1 MEAPNAKRTGSALEA
16 MYRFMLWLIPT
27 VEKFPRSQKFLL
39 GDRIQ
44 ATALDVVERLV
55 EATYTR
61 ARRDKL
67 LAANLGIEKLR
78 LLFRLATE
86 MHYLVTKRYEHAARS
101 LDDVGRLVGGG
112 RCPSGMTICFH
123 RSLLS
128 PPSSRQRGARCVAS
142 GASPAPPLS
151 WRGSRRSASGSNA
164 TCSPAAGSP
173 VVTSRSASRDPK
185 LRTVSAAPF
194 RDRVV
199 HHALCAVIEPLF
211 ERGFV
216 FDSYANRVGKG
227 THRALERYERYR
239 DRHRFV
245 LRGDIYRYFPA
256 IDHAILRRDL
266 RRRIACPATLD
277 LCDWII
283 DGLNPQEPVEIY
295 YPGDDLLTP
304 FERQRGLPIGNL
316 TSQFFANVYLDS
328 LDHFAKEVLHAPYL
342 RYVDDFALFDDDP
355 EILAEWHQRVAAH
368 LARRRLSLHPHKT
381 QIVSTEAPATFLGFV
396 LLPGGRRLPE
406 ENVRR
411 FRNRLRDR
419 YHAGSVDLDR
429 AMRHIRSWVAHAAHA
444 DSWRLREAV
453 FRDAVFDPSRR
464 PGRSPAASSAAAPG
478 TTTHGICARPTATTT
493 HRTTETTISASGLP
507 RHPAAGAGVFTE
519 TPGAQGCVQ
528 DRS

>member
-1 MEAPNAKRTGSALEA
+1 MVSRHPDL
-16 MYRFMLWLIPT
+16 F
-27 VEKFPRSQKFLL
+27 
-39 GDRIQ
+39 DRIAEFGALMQ
-44 ATALDVVERLV
+44 A
-55 EATYTR
+55 
-61 ARRDKL
+61 ARRAVRGKRGKPG
-67 LAANLGIEKLR
+67 AAAFMAGLETEVLR
-78 LLFRLATE
+78 LERELQTQTWRPGHYVEIELF
-86 MHYLVTKRYEHAARS
+86 VPK
-101 LDDVGRLVGGG
+101 
-112 RCPSGMTICFH
+112 H
-123 RSLLS
+123 RI
-128 PPSSRQRGARCVAS
+128 
-142 GASPAPPLS
+142 
-151 WRGSRRSASGSNA
+151 
-164 TCSPAAGSP
+164 
-173 VVTSRSASRDPK
+173 
-185 LRTVSAAPF
+185 VSAAPF

-199 HHALCAVIEPLF
+199 HHALCAVVEPIF
-211 ERGFV
+211 ERGFI
-216 FDSYANRVGKG
+216 FDSYANRTGKG
-227 THRALERYERYR
+227 THKAVGRYERYR
-239 DRHRFV
+239 DRHRHV
-245 LRGDIYRYFPA
+245 LRCDIFRYFPA
-256 IDHAILRRDL
+256 IDHEILKADL
-266 RRRIACPATLD
+266 QRRIACPRTSWLLD
-277 LCDWII
+277 AVI
-283 DGLNPQEPVEIY
+283 DGSNPQEPVHLY

-304 FERQRGLPIGNL
+304 LTRRRGLPIGNL